1 MDPVQHFEIPYKV
14 RERAKKFYFQAFG
27 WQLFDTPGT
36 GYTFATTVEM
46 DKSGMP
52 KRAGA
57 INGGLTPRG
66 KELQGPTLFMKVGD
80 LPTHLERIRHA
91 GGTVLT
97 EPVAVGPVILSRFRD
112 PEGNVL
118 TCFQDNP
125 AAREDRDAVV
135 AANTRRS
142 KGGRAKAGAARRAPP
157 RAAKA
162 SRKPKGSGK
171 AGAARAAKTGRNVAT
186 KGIKPQRKP
195 ARRVAPREPKAVW
208 SR

>member
-46 DKSGMP
+46 EKNGMP
-52 KRAGA
+52 KRPGA
-57 INGGLTPRG
+57 INGGLTPRS
-66 KELQGPTLFMKVGD
+66 KDLPAPTLFMKVGD

-91 GGTVLT
+91 GGDILN
-97 EPVAVGPVILSRFRD
+97 EPVAMGPVLFARFRD
-112 PEGNVL
+112 TEGNIL

-125 AAREDRDAVV
+125 SARAERDAVV
-135 AANTRRS
+135 ANATRRS
-142 KGGRAKAGAARRAPP
+142 GGKAKGKARAPAKAAKGAKSPKTARRAS
-157 RAAKA
+157 AGKAKA
-162 SRKPKGSGK
+162 SK
-171 AGAARAAKTGRNVAT
+171 A
-186 KGIKPQRKP
+186 P
-195 ARRVAPREPKAVW
+195 ARKSPRKAREPKAVW